1 MSGMQ
6 STPRSVMAADCNGQ
20 QFQEAWPS
28 WCNQMMHLLSKDRP
42 HADKREGWAGQSHV
56 FCRLASMADEPGV
69 RRDAA
74 GIATQLAPML
84 LQTLLKSDSGGV
96 CEAAL
101 RALAGVLT
109 VTPAALRNHEPALT
123 AAVAQ
128 LLLSPAAPAVRR
140 QAALCFALLPHVRG
154 TVGT

>member
-1 MSGMQ
+1 MPCLGF
-6 STPRSVMAADCNGQ
+6 TACRERRC
-20 QFQEAWPS
+20 
-28 WCNQMMHLLSKDRP
+28 WC
-42 HADKREGWAGQSHV
+42 V
-56 FCRLASMADEPGV
+56 C
-69 RRDAA
+69 
-74 GIATQLAPML
+74 T
-84 LQTLLKSDSGGV
+84 TDSGGV